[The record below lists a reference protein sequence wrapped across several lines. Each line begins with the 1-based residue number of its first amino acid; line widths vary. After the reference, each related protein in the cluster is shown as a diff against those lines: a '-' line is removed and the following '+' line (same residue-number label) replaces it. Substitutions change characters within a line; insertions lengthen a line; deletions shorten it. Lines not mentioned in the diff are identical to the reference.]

1 MTHASKAS
9 KKIIRQNNV
18 KYKRKCRNKVKNM
31 RTKDPKGYWNYI
43 NSLNKKPSNK
53 VADLNSLFD
62 FFKDLN
68 VDDGKGNEHIEADFP
83 NVNVEH
89 TLNVGITEEE
99 ISKATGLDNISNE
112 YVKHSLPLL

>member
-43 NSLNKKPSNK
+43 NSLNKSL
-53 VADLNSLFD
+53 AITSLFD

-68 VDDGKGNEHIEADFP
+68 ADDGKDNDHIEADFP
-83 NVNVEH
+83 DVNVEH

-112 YVKHSLPLL
+112 YIKHSLPLL